1 METVKHDE
9 IMSGIMKLLEDD
21 KLNLADGISIWHS
34 FGTFLFSNIDEEHK
48 KTDKIYESMIAYLED
63 MRNMKRTQT

>member
-1 METVKHDE
+1 MDTKKHDE

-21 KLNLADGISIWHS
+21 KLTLADGISIWHS

-48 KTDKIYESMIAYLED
+48 NKDKIYESMLAYLED
-63 MRNMKRTQT
+63 MKNIKSTQK

>member
-1 METVKHDE
+1 MDSKQHDE
-9 IMSGIMKLLEDD
+9 IMSGIMKLLEND

-48 KTDKIYESMIAYLED
+48 NRDKIYATMLAYLED
-63 MRNMKRTQT
+63 MKNMKSNEK